1 MEVINM
7 KKKMNLSKKT
17 EISFIS
23 SNKHKYQEIKA
34 IFEKTS
40 EIQVKHIQKHL
51 NELQSDNLEKIAIF
65 SLKTIFNDSDTK
77 YYFVEDSGLFI
88 KSLNGFPGPYSSYIF
103 KKLGNEGI
111 LKIMRNIEVR
121 EAYFQ
126 STIALK
132 SDTGFI
138 TFTGVIRGHISEK
151 DTGSG
156 WGYDPIFI
164 VDSEFPNTLGD
175 LGKEKDTV
183 SHRYHATRKLIKYLE
198 NDPNFYKF

>member
-1 MEVINM
+1 M
-7 KKKMNLSKKT
+7 KNKMNLSKKT

-34 IFEKTS
+34 IFEKNS

-65 SLKTIFNDSDTK
+65 SLKTILNDSDTK

-151 DTGSG
+151 NTGSG

-175 LGKEKDTV
+175 LGKEKDTI

>member
-1 MEVINM
+1 M